1 MLIPTTLGLLI
12 ATAIGVYIVAWR
24 GGTTSNGLSF
34 REALL
39 FLAINLA
46 VAGVAMLLGNVIGIG
61 SRAPNNRIPVPG
73 SRYAPGGQ
81 LPATIADGAAI

>member
-1 MLIPTTLGLLI
+1 
-12 ATAIGVYIVAWR
+12 
-24 GGTTSNGLSF
+24 
-34 REALL
+34 
-39 FLAINLA
+39 
-46 VAGVAMLLGNVIGIG
+46 MLLGNVIGIG